1 MLMKMKHLQVFNMC
15 VCCLKETRER
25 IESINP
31 TPANRRRLMNVDEAK
46 KEKLLDCLIIIKH
59 SNIHIDVEVIL

>member
-1 MLMKMKHLQVFNMC
+1 MR
-15 VCCLKETRER
+15 VCCLQETKER

-46 KEKLLDCLIIIKH
+46 KEKLFDCLIIIKH

>member
-1 MLMKMKHLQVFNMC
+1 MC

-25 IESINP
+25 IESIN
-31 TPANRRRLMNVDEAK
+31 TKPANRRRLMNVDEAK